1 MTDRTSFAPLVFFEY
16 DHKPGTFCLM
26 LGDGDMTA
34 GAEVFAEAGYEPG
47 GYGWTGV
54 ARAALALRAPQLS
67 DRVRFDPEAGM
78 MVAYGTDADALR
90 TLGSYLQEA
99 LRDTTVLAGFLAAG
113 DPEWYD

>member
-1 MTDRTSFAPLVFFEY
+1 M
-16 DHKPGTFCLM
+16 
-26 LGDGDMTA
+26 
-34 GAEVFAEAGYEPG
+34 
-47 GYGWTGV
+47 
-54 ARAALALRAPQLS
+54 RAPQLS